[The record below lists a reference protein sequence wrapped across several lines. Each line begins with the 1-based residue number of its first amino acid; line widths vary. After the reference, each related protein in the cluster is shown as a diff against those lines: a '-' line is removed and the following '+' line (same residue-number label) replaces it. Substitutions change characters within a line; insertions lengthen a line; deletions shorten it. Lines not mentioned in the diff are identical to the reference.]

1 RQESVALFIRRPSLQ
16 WSLHFSP
23 SRWPPCVRF
32 KSQRLRLGSGVLLL
46 PCLNA
51 PSLAKASV
59 ERRGP
64 EVCAAAAGSPGI
76 DTGSSN
82 CRWIARAA
90 PWRRSPQ
97 TPGSRPTCTWRPG
110 RGGASIYGKQFE
122 DELHPDLKFTGAGI
136 LAMANAGPD
145 TNGSQFFVTLAPTQW
160 LDGKHTIFGRVCQG
174 IGMVNRVGMVET
186 NSQDRPVDDVKIIKA
201 YPSG

>member
-1 RQESVALFIRRPSLQ
+1 MKSRGYHNFMTYKLENQESWSSPIIFLSALTLFFTGAVVLSLC
-16 WSLHFSP
+16 SM
-23 SRWPPCVRF
+23 
-32 KSQRLRLGSGVLLL
+32 GIIVLELYWKH
-46 PCLNA
+46 A
-51 PSLAKASV
+51 PKTCKNFAELA
-59 ERRGP
+59 RRGYYNGTKFHRIIKDFMIQGGDP
-64 EVCAAAAGSPGI
+64 
-76 DTGSSN
+76 TG
-82 CRWIARAA
+82 
-90 PWRRSPQ
+90 
-97 TPGSRPTCTWRPG
+97 TG

>member
-1 RQESVALFIRRPSLQ
+1 MARKLLPACSLRACSSRSRRQGPAQASLPV
-16 WSLHFSP
+16 SP
-23 SRWPPCVRF
+23 SGPLYLLPGRILPQAPTC
-32 KSQRLRLGSGVLLL
+32 RLGTPFMGIIVLELYWKH
-46 PCLNA
+46 A
-51 PSLAKASV
+51 PKTCKNFAELA
-59 ERRGP
+59 RRGYYNGTKFHRIIKDFMIQGGDP
-64 EVCAAAAGSPGI
+64 
-76 DTGSSN
+76 TG
-82 CRWIARAA
+82 
-90 PWRRSPQ
+90 
-97 TPGSRPTCTWRPG
+97 TG